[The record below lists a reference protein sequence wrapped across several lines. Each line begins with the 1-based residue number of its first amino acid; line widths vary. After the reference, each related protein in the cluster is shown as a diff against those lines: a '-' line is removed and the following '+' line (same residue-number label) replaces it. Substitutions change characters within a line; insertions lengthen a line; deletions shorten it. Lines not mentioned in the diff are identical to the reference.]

1 MRLAVFTNQYPG
13 KVNTFF
19 LRDLAGLAACGVEI
33 DVFPLYPEDAA
44 LWKYAEATGD
54 SAASPVPRERV
65 YYGSG
70 SGSRSR
76 RAVDPAADSP
86 SRRGR
91 GFPTQALRAVAESIP
106 HGPAATAKTAYAAV
120 KARRWARD
128 GHPRYDQVLGYW
140 GNYAA
145 TAASLFARRRG
156 LSEPVSIFLH
166 AGTDLYRG
174 RPYLRA
180 KLEEARTILVCSE
193 FNRDFLRERYP
204 DIAESLARKIY
215 VHQHGLDFGELP
227 YGRDGR
233 AASGLVAVGGFEK
246 AKGFDDLLR
255 ACGILRDR
263 GVAFELEL
271 VGDGPQREALR
282 KLAAE
287 LSLGERVRFPG
298 WLPFAEARAA
308 IRRAAVLAHPSIG
321 LGDGAPNVIKEAMAL
336 GTPVAASRV
345 AGIPGLLEEG
355 SCGILVE
362 PRDPAGLAE
371 ALRSLLESPGEREA
385 LAQRARR
392 SAEARFDIW
401 RNGRLL
407 ADALGFAGSGEAAA
421 RGSAG
426 RLAGERPRP

>member
-19 LRDLAGLAACGVEI
+19 VRDLAGLAACGVEI
-33 DVFPLYPEDAA
+33 DVFPLYPEDPA
-44 LWKYAEATGD
+44 LWKYAESTGH
-54 SAASPVPRERV
+54 SGASPISRERV
-65 YYGSG
+65 YYGRGPLS
-70 SGSRSR
+70 SR
-76 RAVDPAADSP
+76 AASP
-86 SRRGR
+86 RGT
-91 GFPTQALRAVAESIP
+91 GFVRESLRAVAESVP
-106 HGPAATAKTAYAAV
+106 HGPVTAAKTAYAAA
-120 KARRWARD
+120 KIRRWARE
-128 GHPRYDQVLGYW
+128 GHARYDQVLGYW

-174 RPYLRA
+174 RPYLRT

-193 FNRDFLRERYP
+193 FNREFLRERYP
-204 DIAESLARKIY
+204 DIAEALARKIY

-227 YGRDGR
+227 FERDGR
-233 AASGLVAVGGFEK
+233 ASSGIVAVGGFEK

-263 GVAFELEL
+263 GVALQLEL

-282 KLAAE
+282 TLAAS
-287 LSLGERVRFPG
+287 LSLEDRVRFPG

-336 GTPVAASRV
+336 GTPVVASRV

-355 SCGILVE
+355 SCGVLVA
-362 PRDPAGLAE
+362 PRDPAALAE
-371 ALRSLLESPGEREA
+371 SLRSLLERPTEREA

-392 SAEARFDIW
+392 SAESRFDIW
-401 RNGRLL
+401 RNGRAL
-407 ADALGFAGSGEAAA
+407 AEALGFGAAGEAAERSSDA
-421 RGSAG
+421 AAG
-426 RLAGERPRP
+426 MRRPAGERTRP

>member
-19 LRDLAGLAACGVEI
+19 VRDLAGLAACGVEI
-33 DVFPLYPEDAA
+33 DVFPLYPEDPA
-44 LWKYAEATGD
+44 LWKYAASTGD
-54 SAASPVPRERV
+54 SGASPILRDRVFYGEGKGKGPRSSRAASPRGTGFLRE
-65 YYGSG
+65 S
-70 SGSRSR
+70 
-76 RAVDPAADSP
+76 
-86 SRRGR
+86 
-91 GFPTQALRAVAESIP
+91 LRAVGESVP
-106 HGPAATAKTAYAAV
+106 HGPVTAAKTAYAAV
-120 KARRWARD
+120 KARRWARE
-128 GHPRYDQVLGYW
+128 GHARYDQVLGYW

-174 RPYLRA
+174 RPYLRT

-193 FNRDFLRERYP
+193 FNREFLRERYP
-204 DIAESLARKIY
+204 DIADALARKIY
-215 VHQHGLDFGELP
+215 VHQHGLDFRELP

-233 AASGLVAVGGFEK
+233 AASGIVAVGGFEK

-255 ACGILRDR
+255 ACRILRDG
-263 GVAFELEL
+263 GVAFQLEI

-282 KLAAE
+282 TLAAS
-287 LSLGERVRFPG
+287 LSLLDRVRFPG

-336 GTPVAASRV
+336 GTPVVASRV

-355 SCGILVE
+355 ACGVLVE
-362 PRDPAGLAE
+362 PREPAALAD
-371 ALRSLLESPGEREA
+371 ALRSLLERPAEREA

-401 RNGRLL
+401 RNGRAL
-407 ADALGFAGSGEAAA
+407 ADALGFGASGAATEM
-421 RGSAG
+421 R
-426 RLAGERPRP
+426 RPAGERTRS

>member
-19 LRDLAGLAACGVEI
+19 VRDLAGLAASGVEI

-44 LWKYAEATGD
+44 LWKYASASGD
-54 SAASPVPRERV
+54 SDANPIRRDRV
-65 YYGSG
+65 HYGSWAPRLSAPDG
-70 SGSRSR
+70 KGA
-76 RAVDPAADSP
+76 RAPRA
-86 SRRGR
+86 RT
-91 GFPTQALRAVAESIP
+91 GFGGEALRAVAESVP
-106 HGPAATAKTAYAAV
+106 HGPVTTAKTAYAVA
-120 KARRWARD
+120 KARRWALD
-128 GHPRYDQVLGYW
+128 GFPRYDQVLGYW

-156 LSEPVSIFLH
+156 IGEAFSIFLH

-174 RPYLRA
+174 RPYLRH

-193 FNRDFLRERYP
+193 FNREFLRERYP

-233 AASGLVAVGGFEK
+233 AASGIVAVGGFEK

-255 ACGILRDR
+255 ACRLLQDR
-263 GVAFELEL
+263 GVAYELDL
-271 VGDGPQREALR
+271 VGDGPQRDALR
-282 KLAAE
+282 SLA
-287 LSLGERVRFPG
+287 STLGIEGRVRFPG

-308 IRRAAVLAHPSIG
+308 MRRAAILAHPSIG

-336 GTPVAASRV
+336 GTPVVASRV

-355 SCGILVE
+355 SCGVLAE
-362 PRDPAGLAE
+362 PRDPAALAE
-371 ALRSLLESPGEREA
+371 ALRTLLEQPALRET

-401 RNGRLL
+401 RNGRHL
-407 ADALGFAGSGEAAA
+407 AEALGFAASGAAA
-421 RGSAG
+421 G
-426 RLAGERPRP
+426 

>member
-44 LWKYAEATGD
+44 LWKYAGAGGD
-54 SAASPVPRERV
+54 SAVCPIPRERV
-65 YYGSG
+65 HYGHG
-70 SGSRSR
+70 STR
-76 RAVDPAADSP
+76 PAGAASPSP
-86 SRRGR
+86 SRRR
-91 GFPTQALRAVAESIP
+91 TGFLGHALRAVAESVP
-106 HGPAATAKTAYAAV
+106 HGPAATAKTAYAAA
-120 KARRWARD
+120 KARRWARE

-174 RPYLRA
+174 RPYLRT

-193 FNRDFLRERYP
+193 FNREFLRDRYP
-204 DIAESLARKIY
+204 DIAESLARRIY
-215 VHQHGLDFGELP
+215 VHQHGLDFAELP

-233 AASGLVAVGGFEK
+233 ADSGIVAVGGFEK

-271 VGDGPQREALR
+271 VGDGPQRDALR
-282 KLAAE
+282 KLASE

-308 IRRAAVLAHPSIG
+308 IRRAAVLVHPSIG

-336 GTPVAASRV
+336 GTPVVASRV

-355 SCGILVE
+355 GCGVLVE

-371 ALRSLLESPGEREA
+371 TLRALLERPAERET

-407 ADALGFAGSGEAAA
+407 AEALGFAPSIAAA
-421 RGSAG
+421 SGA
-426 RLAGERPRP
+426 ERREMRP

>member
-19 LRDLAGLAACGVEI
+19 VRDLAGLAACGVEI
-33 DVFPLYPEDAA
+33 DVFPLYPEDPA
-44 LWKYAEATGD
+44 LWKYAESTDD
-54 SAASPVPRERV
+54 SGASPIARDRV
-65 YYGSG
+65 YYGKGKGARSAAV
-70 SGSRSR
+70 SSSSRGTR
-76 RAVDPAADSP
+76 
-86 SRRGR
+86 
-91 GFPTQALRAVAESIP
+91 FLTEALRAVAESVP
-106 HGPAATAKTAYAAV
+106 HGPATAAKTAYAAA
-120 KARRWARD
+120 KARRWARE
-128 GHPRYDQVLGYW
+128 GHARYDQVLGYW

-174 RPYLRA
+174 RPYLRT

-193 FNRDFLRERYP
+193 FNREFLRERYP
-204 DIAESLARKIY
+204 DIAESLARKVY

-233 AASGLVAVGGFEK
+233 AASGIVAVGGFEK

-271 VGDGPQREALR
+271 VGDGPQREPLR
-282 KLAAE
+282 KQAAA
-287 LSLGERVRFPG
+287 LSLLDRVRFPG

-336 GTPVAASRV
+336 GTPVVASGV

-355 SCGILVE
+355 SCGVLVE

-371 ALRSLLESPGEREA
+371 ALRSLLERPAERET

-401 RNGRLL
+401 RNGRSL
-407 ADALGFAGSGEAAA
+407 AEALGFGASDLAAA
-421 RGSAG
+421 KR
-426 RLAGERPRP
+426 RPAGERTRP

>member
-19 LRDLAGLAACGVEI
+19 VRDLAGLAACGVSI
-33 DVFPLYPEDAA
+33 DVFPLYPEDAS
-44 LWKYAEATGD
+44 LWKYAEGSGE
-54 SAASPVPRERV
+54 SAANPIRRERV
-65 YYGSG
+65 HYGSW
-70 SGSRSR
+70 
-76 RAVDPAADSP
+76 RARGQGA
-86 SRRGR
+86 RGR
-91 GFPTQALRAVAESIP
+91 DGFAGAALRAVAESIP
-106 HGPAATAKTAYAAV
+106 HGPVTAAKTAYAAA
-120 KARRWARD
+120 KARAWAAD

-156 LSEPVSIFLH
+156 LGEPVSIFLH

-174 RPYLRA
+174 RPYLRQ

-193 FNRDFLRERYP
+193 FNREFLRERYA
-204 DIAESLARKIY
+204 DIADSLARRIY

-227 YGRDGR
+227 YGRDAR
-233 AASGLVAVGGFEK
+233 AAAGVVAVGGFQK

-255 ACGILRDR
+255 AGRILQDR
-263 GVAFELEL
+263 GVPFELEL
-271 VGDGPQREALR
+271 VGDGPQRDALKR
-282 KLAAE
+282 LASE
-287 LSLGERVRFPG
+287 LGLEGRVRFPG

-336 GTPVAASRV
+336 GTPVVASRV

-355 SCGILVE
+355 SCGVLVE

-371 ALRSLLESPGEREA
+371 ALRSLLEQPAQRDA
-385 LAQRARR
+385 IAQRARR

-401 RNGRLL
+401 RNGRRL
-407 ADALGFAGSGEAAA
+407 AEALGFAASGAAA
-421 RGSAG
+421 S
-426 RLAGERPRP
+426 